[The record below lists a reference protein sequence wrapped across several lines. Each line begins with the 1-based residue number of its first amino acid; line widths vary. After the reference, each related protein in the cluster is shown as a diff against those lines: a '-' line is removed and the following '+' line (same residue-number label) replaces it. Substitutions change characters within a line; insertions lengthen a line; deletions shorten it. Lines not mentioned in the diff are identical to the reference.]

1 MPRVGPGS
9 RSNEAA
15 GPGGPQSRDEARSAG
30 QATGE
35 RVQKVLASLG
45 FGSRRACEELI
56 VEGRVRVNGE
66 RARLGRRVDL
76 DADQVEVD
84 GVPVGIRPDLVYY
97 LLNKPSGVVTTA
109 IDPLGRPTVVAL
121 VPEHPRVFPVGR
133 LDADSEGLLIL
144 TNDGEL
150 AQRLSHPS
158 FGVDKE
164 YVAHVEG
171 KPSPAALRHL
181 REGVELEDGLTA
193 PAKVSSIAPGLLR
206 LVIHEGRNRQVR
218 RMCAAVGYPVARL
231 VRTRIG
237 PVSDRQLAPGRWR
250 ELSSAEVRTLA
261 VAAQPPQKGARTGR
275 PPARAR
281 GPRRTSR

>member
-1 MPRVGPGS
+1 
-9 RSNEAA
+9 
-15 GPGGPQSRDEARSAG
+15 
-30 QATGE
+30 
-35 RVQKVLASLG
+35 
-45 FGSRRACEELI
+45 

-97 LLNKPSGVVTTA
+97 MLNKPLGVVTTA
-109 IDPLGRPTVVAL
+109 IDPLGRPTVVGL

-171 KPSPAALRHL
+171 KPSPAALRRL

-250 ELSSAEVRTLA
+250 ELSSAEVRSLA
-261 VAAQPPQKGARTGR
+261 VAAQPPQRGGHTGR

>member
-1 MPRVGPGS
+1 
-9 RSNEAA
+9 
-15 GPGGPQSRDEARSAG
+15 
-30 QATGE
+30 
-35 RVQKVLASLG
+35 
-45 FGSRRACEELI
+45 
-56 VEGRVRVNGE
+56 VRVNGE

-97 LLNKPSGVVTTA
+97 LLNKPLGVVTTA

-171 KPSPAALRHL
+171 KPSPAALRRL

-218 RMCAAVGYPVARL
+218 RMCAAVGYPVGRL

-250 ELSSAEVRTLA
+250 ELSSGEVRSLA
-261 VAAQPPQKGARTGR
+261 VAAQPPQKGGRTGR